1 MNRSIQTI
9 LNAQPAMDG
18 AGVKINR
25 LSLLRQG
32 LSDPFLM
39 LDELRSDDPQ
49 DFIAG
54 FPPHPHRGMETL
66 TYIRVGGLAHR
77 DSMGNTGKITSGGVQ
92 WMSAGSGVIHSE
104 MPLREHD
111 RLHGFQLWINLPAK
125 DKMKTP
131 DYRDVNQ
138 NEIPLIKIPGG
149 EIYLAAGDWLIN
161 GEKISGPLN
170 KLAANVHYADLQLN
184 AGADFTQEI
193 PADHQVV
200 VFVYEGEIEVDKPV
214 KKGQM
219 ALFNQQGQLS
229 IKARQNSAMLI
240 LHGRALREPIAS
252 YGPFVMNTPE
262 EIETAIAEYQ
272 QGTLV
277 R

>member
-1 MNRSIQTI
+1 MHRTIQTI

-25 LSLLRQG
+25 LSLLRHG

-66 TYIRVGGLAHR
+66 TYIRIGGLSHQ

-131 DYRDVNQ
+131 DYRDVSK
-138 NEIPLIKIPGG
+138 NEIPLINIPGG

-161 GEKISGPLN
+161 GNKISGPLN
-170 KLAANVHYADLQLN
+170 KLAANVHYADLQLS
-184 AGADFTQEI
+184 AGAHFEQEI
-193 PADHQVV
+193 PQEHQVV
-200 VFVYEGEIEVDKPV
+200 VFVYEGEITADKPV

-219 ALFNQQGQLS
+219 ALFNQQGKLS
-229 IKARQNSAMLI
+229 IKATQNSSMLI
-240 LHGRALREPIAS
+240 LHGKALREPIAS
-252 YGPFVMNTPE
+252 YGPFVMNTPD
-262 EIETAIAEYQ
+262 EIEIAIQEYQ

>member
-1 MNRSIQTI
+1 MQRTIQTI
-9 LNAQPAMDG
+9 LNAQAAMDG
-18 AGVKINR
+18 AGVKIKR
-25 LSLLRQG
+25 LSLMRDA

-39 LDELRSDDPQ
+39 LDELRSDDPE

-66 TYIRVGGLAHR
+66 TYIKIGGLAHR

-111 RLHGFQLWINLPAK
+111 RLHGFQLWINLSAK
-125 DKMKTP
+125 DKMKNP
-131 DYRDVNQ
+131 DYRDVTRD
-138 NEIPLIKIPGG
+138 EIPLLPMNGG
-149 EIYLAAGDWLIN
+149 QIYVVAGTWQVDGQTIR
-161 GEKISGPLN
+161 GPLD
-170 KLAANVHYADLQLN
+170 KLAARAHYADVQLS
-184 AGADFTQEI
+184 AGAHFEQDI
-193 PADHQVV
+193 PTDHQVL
-200 VFVYEGEIEVDKPV
+200 VYVYDGEISADKPV
-214 KKGQM
+214 KKAQM
-219 ALFNQQGQLS
+219 ALFSQQGKLS
-229 IKARQNSAMLI
+229 IRATQNSALLI
-240 LHGRALREPIAS
+240 LHGKALREPIAS

-262 EIETAIAEYQ
+262 EIETAVAEYQ